1 MPWGR
6 AELNAFT
13 RRIVAAARR
22 LGLLCAV
29 ALAMPAGAAVAPEA
43 IRDLAFGDGDARS
56 KAIATLGASGDLA
69 ALPLL
74 QAVLD
79 GDVKTVG
86 EDRVLLVKGDDATDL
101 LTGKAVKPVPEGVE
115 DLTVNN
121 RMRREL
127 GTALAALKLVSPERA
142 TRLAAAKELQNGGA
156 DEDTLPAISAALA
169 KEADPEI
176 KGMLALTQAA
186 VQLASTDRTTRLAA
200 VKALAQSDAGATK
213 TLLLGVLDR
222 KAGQFVEAD
231 AEVRAEAERSL
242 KAVESRL
249 STGEM
254 AARIF
259 SGISLGTILLLA
271 ALGLAITYGLMGVI
285 NMAHGELIMI
295 GAYATYVVQ
304 NLFRKYFPGAFD
316 AYLVCAI
323 PVAFAVAAVV
333 GMVLERT
340 VIRWLYGRP
349 LETLLATWGLSLVL
363 IQSVRTIF
371 GAQNVQVENPSWMS
385 GGIEIMTGVVLP
397 WSRIAIIAFAAGVL
411 VLMWLTLTR
420 TRLGLFVRAVTQNRA
435 MASSLGVPTARVD
448 MLAFGLGSGVAGLA
462 GCALSQI
469 GNVGP
474 DLGQSYIVDSFMV
487 VVLGGV
493 GQLAGTVYAALGLGI
508 VNKFLEA
515 WQGAV
520 LAKIAVLVFII
531 IFIQKRPQGMFAL
544 KGRTV
549 EA

>member
-1 MPWGR
+1 
-6 AELNAFT
+6 LNEFLY
-13 RRIVAAARR
+13 RIAAASRR
-22 LGLLCAV
+22 LAV
-29 ALAMPAGAAVAPEA
+29 LAIVTWATQAGAAVAPET
-43 IRDLAFGDGDARS
+43 IRDLAFGDSDARG
-56 KAIATLGASGDLA
+56 KAIAAIVASGDA
-69 ALPLL
+69 QALPLL

-79 GDVKTVG
+79 GDIKTAG
-86 EDRVLLVKGDDATDL
+86 EDRVLQVKGDAATDL
-101 LTGKAVKPVPEGVE
+101 LTGKSVAPVPDNLD
-115 DLTVNN
+115 DLVVNN

-127 GTALAALKLVSPERA
+127 GTALAALKLAAPDRA
-142 TRLAAAKELQNGGA
+142 TRLAAARELQGSA
-156 DEDTLPAISAALA
+156 EEDALPAISTAIAR
-169 KEADPEI
+169 EADPEI
-176 KGMLALTQAA
+176 KGLLVLTQASI
-186 VQLASTDRTTRLAA
+186 QLSSPDKATRLAA
-200 VKALAQSDAGATK
+200 VKALTESDSGSTK
-213 TLLLGVLDR
+213 TLLLGLLER
-222 KAGQFVEAD
+222 KNGQYVEPD
-231 AEVRAEAERSL
+231 EELRAEAERSL
-242 KAVESRL
+242 RAVESRL
-249 STGEM
+249 AKGEM
-254 AARIF
+254 VARVF

-304 NLFRKYFPGAFD
+304 NLFRNYFPASFD
-316 AYLVCAI
+316 AYLICAI
-323 PVAFAVAAVV
+323 PVAFAASAIV

-349 LETLLATWGLSLVL
+349 LETLLATWGLSLIL
-363 IQSVRTIF
+363 IQAVRTIF

-385 GGIEIMTGVVLP
+385 GGVEIMTDVVLP
-397 WSRIAIIAFAAGVL
+397 WSRIGIIVFSAIVL
-411 VLMWLTLTR
+411 TLMWLMLTR